1 MNGQNSRLKK
11 QVSTFEAT
19 SMVVGVV
26 IGSGIFFKAS
36 GVFANAGTPLLGILT
51 WLVAGLITM
60 ASALTVAEIS
70 VAFPKTGGMFV
81 YIKELYGEKWAFA
94 YGWIQAFVQVP
105 AVCAALFIMTSTAL
119 TAFIDL
125 TDMQI
130 KLVAFAIM
138 LFVTFIQTLSTK
150 LGSKTQIIVTVAK
163 MFPIIFI
170 IIFGILKGDVSPT
183 LTVVPQVASK
193 VSFSGFGAAILGV
206 LWAYEGW
213 QGVGNMAGEMKNP
226 AKSLPRS
233 IFWGMV
239 IIITSYVLINL
250 AMIYVLPVDQIISSK
265 MPATDVAIK
274 LFGNFGAD
282 LISAGI
288 LISVFGA
295 ANGYFLV
302 GSRFP
307 YAMAQDNLFIFPKFF
322 GSVNDRFKTPINA
335 IVFQSIIS
343 TIYIFSGSLQN
354 LTNLCVFVIWLFSVL
369 VVAGIFI
376 LRKKYNYIE
385 RSYKVPFYP
394 IVPIIGMIGGS
405 YIIFSSLFNDTKN
418 ALYGVFMTL
427 IAFPIYFWIK
437 KSK

>member
-1 MNGQNSRLKK
+1 MNKQKSELKK
-11 QVSTFEAT
+11 QVSTFEAAT
-19 SMVVGVV
+19 MVVGVV

-36 GVFANAGTPLLGILT
+36 AVFADSGTPLLGVLT

-60 ASALTVAEIS
+60 AAALTFAEIS
-70 VAFPKTGGMFV
+70 VAFPKTGGQFV

-105 AVCAALFIMTSTAL
+105 AVCAALFLMTSTAL
-119 TAFIDL
+119 TAFFDL
-125 TDMQI
+125 TDFQI
-130 KLVAFAIM
+130 QLIAFAM
-138 LFVTFIQTLSTK
+138 LIFVTAMQMYSTN
-150 LGSKTQIIVTVAK
+150 LGSKTQMIVTVAK
-163 MFPIIFI
+163 MVPIIFI
-170 IIFGILKGDVSPT
+170 IIFGIFNGDVSPSYN
-183 LTVVPQVASK
+183 VVSKGASE

-213 QGVGNMAGEMKNP
+213 QGVGNMAGELKNP

-233 IFWGMV
+233 IFWGMLT
-239 IIITSYVLINL
+239 IIISYVLINI
-250 AMIYVLPVDQIISSK
+250 AMIYVLPVDQIIASK
-265 MPATDVAIK
+265 MPATEVAVK

-307 YAMAQDNLFIFPKFF
+307 YAMAQENLFIFPRFF
-322 GSVNDRFKTPINA
+322 RKVNERFNTPVNA
-335 IVFQSIIS
+335 IVLQLILCS
-343 TIYIFSGSLQN
+343 IYIFAGTLQSI
-354 LTNLCVFVIWLFSVL
+354 TNMVVFVVWLFSVL

-376 LRKKYNYIE
+376 LRKKFSHIE
-385 RSYKVPFYP
+385 RSYKVPLYP

-418 ALYGVFMTL
+418 ALYGIFMTL
-427 IAFPIYFWIK
+427 ISFPIYYWIK
-437 KSK
+437 RKK

>member
-1 MNGQNSRLKK
+1 MNNQKSELKK

-36 GVFANAGTPLLGILT
+36 AVFADAGTPLLGVLT

-60 ASALTVAEIS
+60 AAALTFAEIS
-70 VAFPKTGGMFV
+70 VAFPKTGGPFV

-105 AVCAALFIMTSTAL
+105 AVCAALFLMTSTAL
-119 TAFIDL
+119 TAFFALSDF
-125 TDMQI
+125 QI
-130 KLVAFAIM
+130 KLIAFAIM
-138 LFVTFIQTLSTK
+138 LFVTAMQIYSTN
-150 LGSKTQIIVTVAK
+150 LGSKTQMIVTVAK
-163 MFPIIFI
+163 MVPIIFI
-170 IIFGILKGDVSPT
+170 ILFGIFSGDISPAYN
-183 LTVVPQVASK
+183 VVPKGASE

-213 QGVGNMAGEMKNP
+213 QGVGNMAGELKNP

-233 IFWGMV
+233 IFWGILT
-239 IIITSYVLINL
+239 IIISYVLINL
-250 AMIYVLPVDQIISSK
+250 AMIYVLPVDQIIASK
-265 MPATDVAIK
+265 MPATEVAVK
-274 LFGNFGAD
+274 LFGDFGAD

-307 YAMAQDNLFIFPKFF
+307 YAMAQENLFIFPNFF
-322 GSVNDRFKTPINA
+322 KKVNKRFNTPINA
-335 IVFQSIIS
+335 IVLQLIIC
-343 TIYIFSGSLQN
+343 TIYIFAGTLQN
-354 LTNLCVFVIWLFSVL
+354 ITNMVVFVVWLFSVL
-369 VVAGIFI
+369 IVAGIFI
-376 LRKKYNYIE
+376 LRKKFSHIE

-394 IVPIIGMIGGS
+394 VVPIIGMIGGS

-418 ALYGVFMTL
+418 AMYGIFMTL
-427 IAFPIYFWIK
+427 ISFPIYYWIK
-437 KSK
+437 SK